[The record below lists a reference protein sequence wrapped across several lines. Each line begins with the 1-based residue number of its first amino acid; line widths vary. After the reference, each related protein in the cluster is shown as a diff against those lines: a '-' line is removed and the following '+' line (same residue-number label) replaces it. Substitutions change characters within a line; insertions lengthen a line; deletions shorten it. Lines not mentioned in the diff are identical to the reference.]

1 MENLE
6 PIQKIIS
13 DPDFRGRVVELEIDD
28 RLPFDLLNDYPEYNR
43 DELELARKIVLS
55 HELPI
60 RWRRKEN
67 KSKLWD
73 AISDKIDDV
82 DSQAEEEEHPIWQIN
97 KKRSLKKQFLRYAS
111 VVVGIL
117 IGGYGIYSGINIES
131 PIVAKQNVTILKR
144 NSSGQKSKIHLSDGS
159 IVHLNA
165 QSEISYPK
173 GFDEDKREIHL
184 KGEAYF
190 EVAKNVNRP
199 FTVISKSVAT
209 TALGT
214 EFNVNS
220 FSNDVQIALIEGS
233 VEVKSMVSE
242 NKLLLSPSDV
252 VAYKPSSG
260 QFLKTRKTAEESVL
274 WTNSIIYFDK
284 TPIEE
289 VIATLNRWYAVDITT
304 TNKRLD
310 TNLTVSGSFK
320 NQSLELVLNKI
331 GYSLDFEYQIEG
343 QNVLITFN

>member
-1 MENLE
+1 MENLD
-6 PIQKIIS
+6 PIQKIVS
-13 DPDFRGRVVELEIDD
+13 DPQFRGRVVELSFDD
-28 RLPFDLLNDYPEYNR
+28 HLPFDLLNDYPEYNR
-43 DELELARKIVLS
+43 DELELARKIVQS

-60 RWRRKEN
+60 EWRRKEN

-73 AISDKIDDV
+73 AISDKIDDD
-82 DSQAEEEEHPIWQIN
+82 DSEPEEQVHPTWQVN
-97 KKRSLKKQFLRYAS
+97 KKRSFKKQMLRYAS
-111 VVVGIL
+111 VVAGIL
-117 IGGYGIYSGINIES
+117 IGGYGIYFGMNTDS
-131 PIVAKQNVTILKR
+131 PSIAKQDVTIVKK

-165 QSEISYPK
+165 QSEITYPK
-173 GFDEDKREIHL
+173 GFAADKREIHL

-190 EVAKNVNRP
+190 EVAKDANRP

-220 FSNDVQIALIEGS
+220 FSDDVQVALVEGS

-242 NKLLLSPSDV
+242 NKLLLRPSEV

-260 QFLKTRKTAEESVL
+260 QFLKTRKSADESVL

-284 TPIEE
+284 TPIGE
-289 VIATLNRWYAVDITT
+289 VIATLNRWYAVEITT
-304 TNKRLD
+304 ANKRLD
-310 TNLTVSGSFK
+310 TSLTVSGSFK

-331 GYSLDFEYQIEG
+331 GYSLDFDYQIEG
-343 QNVLITFN
+343 QKVLITFK